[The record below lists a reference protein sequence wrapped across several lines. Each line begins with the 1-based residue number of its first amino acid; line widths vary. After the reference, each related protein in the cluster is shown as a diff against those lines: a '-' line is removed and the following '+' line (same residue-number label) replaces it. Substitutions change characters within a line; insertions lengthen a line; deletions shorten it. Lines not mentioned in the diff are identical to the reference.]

1 MLKGENALSD
11 ETIYSAINKTIR
23 TCRIHR
29 NLIDSRVGE
38 IGIPR
43 TAHRA
48 LMHLAKNGRL
58 TSQRELAEHL
68 EITPAAV
75 TGVLQRLESEGYI
88 KRTLGADNRFNEIS
102 ITEKGRKT
110 VELSCEAFRKVD
122 RSLFDGLEDE
132 EIDTFIEIISKI
144 KKNAEKCEAEWRA
157 KQGEKMV

>member
-1 MLKGENALSD
+1 MKGENAVSD
-11 ETIYSAINKTIR
+11 EMIYTAINKMIR

-29 NLIDSRVGE
+29 NLIDLRVGA

-48 LMHLAKNGRL
+48 LMHLAKNGHL

-75 TGVLQRLESEGYI
+75 TGVIQRLESEGYI
-88 KRTLGADNRFNEIS
+88 KRSLGTDNRFNEIS
-102 ITEKGRKT
+102 ITDKGRET
-110 VELSCEAFRKVD
+110 VELSREAFRNID
-122 RSLFDGLEDE
+122 RSMFDGLEDE
-132 EIDTFIEIISKI
+132 EMDRFIEIVNKI
-144 KKNAEKCEAEWRA
+144 KKNAEKCEAEWRN